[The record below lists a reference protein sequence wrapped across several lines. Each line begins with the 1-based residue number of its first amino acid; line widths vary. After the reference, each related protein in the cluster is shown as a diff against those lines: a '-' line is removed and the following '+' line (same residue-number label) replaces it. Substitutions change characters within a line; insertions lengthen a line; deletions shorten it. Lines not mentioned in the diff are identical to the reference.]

1 MEDKAKRNLRL
12 FEKILKSGGKNNYRL
27 AITKNLPHRTVM
39 QLNCNWQEEK
49 KIGKLEQELMQD
61 PFQEPKY
68 VIPKEDYTRVEKVE
82 LQPFEPHIRP

>member
-1 MEDKAKRNLRL
+1 
-12 FEKILKSGGKNNYRL
+12 
-27 AITKNLPHRTVM
+27 M

-68 VIPKEDYTRVEKVE
+68 VIPKEIYTRVEKVE
-82 LQPFEPHIRP
+82 IQPFKPHIRP